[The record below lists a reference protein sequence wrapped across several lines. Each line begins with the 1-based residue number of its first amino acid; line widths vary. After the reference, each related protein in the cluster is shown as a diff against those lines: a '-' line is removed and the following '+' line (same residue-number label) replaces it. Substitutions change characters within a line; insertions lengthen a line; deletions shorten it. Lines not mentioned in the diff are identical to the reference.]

1 MKHTTWKKPS
11 RRARTAQLIQQ
22 AYEVTAPRS
31 TDVVII
37 GGGAAGLACA
47 ITLAEH
53 GVSPCIIEQNL
64 ELGTSILPTGNGA
77 CNFSTTSLNPL
88 GYNNQHFVEQ
98 TFGSAALQDIYA
110 FFKRCGLLW
119 CSKQDRLYP
128 HSLQASSVTSVLL
141 NTLESYEHTHICGRT
156 VTRIDQQDTGFKI
169 SYENLWDLQTMQRT
183 THDRIRKTIVAQSVV
198 IACGGKNNLPILPSQ
213 LSTTNFTPLL
223 CPLLCADDPLFVL
236 NGLRA
241 QAKLSLE
248 RADKVIW
255 QEAGEVLIRDYGISG
270 IVSFN
275 ASRFARP
282 QDHIVVNF
290 LPEYTT
296 SQAYELIYNALL
308 SYKERACNV
317 HNSVAVAQKTYI
329 ERDLACALSGIFA
342 PELAQFFAK
351 TSFIN
356 LNQKTQKSTDLNI
369 YAESLCSLIQNY
381 KLKFISTTQTTSAQV
396 HRGGISSTDINPHT
410 LEAHH
415 IPGLYV
421 IGEALDIDGMCGG
434 YNLSWAWKSGMSA
447 ARSICASYKTLKEQ

>member
-11 RRARTAQLIQQ
+11 RRTRTAQLIQQ
-22 AYEVTAPRS
+22 AYEVTVPRS
-31 TDVVII
+31 ADVVII

-53 GVSPCIIEQNL
+53 GISPCIIEQNL

-88 GYNNQHFVEQ
+88 GYNDPHFVEQ
-98 TFGSAALQDIYA
+98 TFGSDALQDIYE

-141 NTLESYEHTHICGRT
+141 NTLESYKHTHICGRT

-169 SYENLWDLQTMQRT
+169 SYENLWDLQTMQRA

-296 SQAYELIYNALL
+296 SRAYELIYNALL
-308 SYKERACNV
+308 SYRERV
-317 HNSVAVAQKTYI
+317 HNAYKSVAVVRKTYT

-351 TSFIN
+351 TSFIY
-356 LNQKTQKSTDLNI
+356 LNQKTQKSTDLNTRTN
-369 YAESLCSLIQNY
+369 ALRSLIQNY

-396 HRGGISSTDINPHT
+396 HRGGVSSTDINPHT
-410 LEAHH
+410 LEAHQ

-421 IGEALDIDGMCGG
+421 IGESLDIDGMCGG
-434 YNLSWAWKSGMSA
+434 YNLSWAWKSGMTA
-447 ARSICASYKTLKEQ
+447 ARSICASHNS

>member
-11 RRARTAQLIQQ
+11 RRTRTAQLIQQ

-31 TDVVII
+31 ADVVII
-37 GGGAAGLACA
+37 GGGAASLACA

-53 GVSPCIIEQNL
+53 GISPCIIEQNL

-88 GYNNQHFVEQ
+88 GYNDPHFVEQ
-98 TFGSAALQDIYA
+98 TFGSGALQDIYA

-141 NTLESYEHTHICGRT
+141 NTLESYKHTHICGRT

-169 SYENLWDLQTMQRT
+169 SYENLWDVQTMQRA

-275 ASRFARP
+275 ASRFAQP

-296 SQAYELIYNALL
+296 SQAYELIYNTLL

-317 HNSVAVAQKTYI
+317 HNSVAVAQKTYT
-329 ERDLACALSGIFA
+329 ERDLACALSGIFT
-342 PELAQFFAK
+342 PEFAQFFAK
-351 TSFIN
+351 TSCIN
-356 LNQKTQKSTDLNI
+356 LSQKPQRSTDLNTR
-369 YAESLCSLIQNY
+369 AGALRSLIQNY
-381 KLKFISTTQTTSAQV
+381 KLNFISTTQTTSAQV

-410 LEAHH
+410 LEAHQ

-421 IGEALDIDGMCGG
+421 IGESLDIDGMCGG

-447 ARSICASYKTLKEQ
+447 AQSICASYKTLKET